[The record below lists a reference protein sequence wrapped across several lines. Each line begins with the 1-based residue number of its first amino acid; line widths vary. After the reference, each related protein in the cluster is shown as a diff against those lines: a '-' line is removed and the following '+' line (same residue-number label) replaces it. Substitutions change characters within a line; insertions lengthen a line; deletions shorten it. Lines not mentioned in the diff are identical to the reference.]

1 MRYKVCY
8 LARHD
13 AHPSLET
20 ALTAPRI
27 ALVRARYSPFGGAER
42 FVDHALTAL
51 QQNDVAVTLITRQ
64 WKPGSA
70 IPAVICNPFYV
81 GNVWRDWSFA
91 RSVCRTLPREN
102 FDLVQSHERIACCDV
117 YRAGDGVH
125 REWLAQRS
133 RTLSALGRA
142 KVALNPYHAYIKH
155 AEAALFR
162 SPRLRAVIC
171 NSRMVKEEI
180 RAWFQ
185 VPPEILHVIYSGV
198 DTQRFSPA
206 LRDRHRAVFRA
217 EHRIPDSATL
227 FLYVGS
233 GFERKG
239 VAPLI
244 KAFST
249 LLDTAYLVIVGSD
262 KRKTHYETLADQ
274 CGAAARIRF
283 LGALKEV
290 APCYGAAD
298 VFVLP
303 TLYDPF
309 PNVTLEAMAS
319 GLPVITSAKSGGA
332 ELIEPGKSGYVCD
345 ALDIDALAR
354 HMRSLLGKGRHTEM
368 GRMAREM
375 VLPYTF
381 DALSAR
387 LRSLYESLL
396 QQHPAV

>member
-1 MRYKVCY
+1 M
-8 LARHD
+8 
-13 AHPSLET
+13 
-20 ALTAPRI
+20 TAPRI

-42 FVDHALTAL
+42 FVDHALAAL
-51 QQNDVAVTLITRQ
+51 QQNDVAVTLITRR
-64 WKPGSA
+64 WKQDSV

-91 RSVCRTLPREN
+91 RSVCRTLTREN

-125 REWLAQRS
+125 REWLAQRG
-133 RTLSALGRA
+133 RILSPLGRL
-142 KVALNPYHAYIKH
+142 KVALNPYHAYVKQ

-171 NSRMVKEEI
+171 NSRMAKDEI
-180 RAWFQ
+180 HTWFQ
-185 VPPEILHVIYSGV
+185 VPDETLHVIYSGV
-198 DTQRFSPA
+198 DTQRFHPA
-206 LRDRHRAVFRA
+206 LRERHRAAFRA
-217 EHRIPDSATL
+217 EQRIPDAATV

-249 LLDTAYLVIVGSD
+249 LPDTAYLVVVGND

-283 LGALKEV
+283 LGALKDV
-290 APCYGAAD
+290 TPCYGAAD

-309 PNVTLEAMAS
+309 PNVILEAMAS
-319 GLPVITSAKSGGA
+319 GLPVITSTKSGGA
-332 ELIEPGKSGYVCD
+332 ELIEPGKSGYICD
-345 ALDIDALAR
+345 ALDIDALAGN
-354 HMRSLLGKGRHTEM
+354 MRSLLVQDRHTEM
-368 GRMAREM
+368 GRMAREI

-381 DALSAR
+381 DAMSAR
-387 LRSLYESLL
+387 LQTLYESLL
-396 QQHPAV
+396 RPPPAV

>member
-1 MRYKVCY
+1 M
-8 LARHD
+8 
-13 AHPSLET
+13 
-20 ALTAPRI
+20 TAPRI

-42 FVDHALTAL
+42 FVDHALAAL
-51 QQNDVAVTLITRQ
+51 QQNDVAVTLITRR
-64 WKPGSA
+64 WKQDSV

-91 RSVCRTLPREN
+91 RSVCRTLTREN

-171 NSRMVKEEI
+171 NSRMVKDEI
-180 RAWFQ
+180 HTWFQ
-185 VPPEILHVIYSGV
+185 VPDETLHVIYSGV
-198 DTQRFSPA
+198 DTQRFHPA
-206 LRDRHRAVFRA
+206 LRERHRAAFRA
-217 EHRIPDSATL
+217 EQRIPDAATV

-249 LLDTAYLVIVGSD
+249 LPDTAYLVVVGND

-283 LGALKEV
+283 LGALKDV
-290 APCYGAAD
+290 TPCYGAAD

-309 PNVTLEAMAS
+309 PNVILEAMAS
-319 GLPVITSAKSGGA
+319 GLPVITSTKSGGA
-332 ELIEPGKSGYVCD
+332 ELIEPGKSGYICD
-345 ALDIDALAR
+345 ALDIDALAG
-354 HMRSLLGKGRHTEM
+354 HMRSLLVQDRHTEM
-368 GRMAREM
+368 GRMAREI

-381 DALSAR
+381 DAMSAR
-387 LRSLYESLL
+387 LQTLYESLL
-396 QQHPAV
+396 RPPPAV

>member
-1 MRYKVCY
+1 M
-8 LARHD
+8 
-13 AHPSLET
+13 
-20 ALTAPRI
+20 TAPRI

-42 FVDHALTAL
+42 FVDHALAAL
-51 QQNDVAVTLITRQ
+51 QQNDVAVTLITRR
-64 WKPGSA
+64 WKQDSV

-91 RSVCRTLPREN
+91 RSVCRTLTREN

-133 RTLSALGRA
+133 RTLSAIGRA

-171 NSRMVKEEI
+171 NSRMVKDEI
-180 RAWFQ
+180 HTWFQ
-185 VPPEILHVIYSGV
+185 VPDETLHVIYSGV
-198 DTQRFSPA
+198 DTQRFHPA
-206 LRDRHRAVFRA
+206 LRERHRAAFRA
-217 EHRIPDSATL
+217 EQRIPDAATV

-249 LLDTAYLVIVGSD
+249 LPDTAYLVVVGND

-283 LGALKEV
+283 LGALKDV
-290 APCYGAAD
+290 TPCYGAAD

-309 PNVTLEAMAS
+309 PNVILEAMAS
-319 GLPVITSAKSGGA
+319 GLPVITSTKSGGA
-332 ELIEPGKSGYVCD
+332 ELIEPGKSGYICD
-345 ALDIDALAR
+345 ALDIDALAG
-354 HMRSLLGKGRHTEM
+354 HMRSLLVQDRHTEM
-368 GRMAREM
+368 GRMAREI

-381 DALSAR
+381 DAMSAR
-387 LRSLYESLL
+387 LQTLYESLL
-396 QQHPAV
+396 RPPPAV

>member
-1 MRYKVCY
+1 M
-8 LARHD
+8 
-13 AHPSLET
+13 
-20 ALTAPRI
+20 TAPRI

-42 FVDHALTAL
+42 FVDHALAAL
-51 QQNDVAVTLITRQ
+51 QQNDVAVTLITRR
-64 WKPGSA
+64 WKQDSA
-70 IPAVICNPFYV
+70 IPALICNPFYV

-91 RSVCRTLPREN
+91 RSVCRTLTREN

-171 NSRMVKEEI
+171 NSRMVKDEI
-180 RAWFQ
+180 HTWFQ
-185 VPPEILHVIYSGV
+185 VPDETLHVIYSGV
-198 DTQRFSPA
+198 DTQRFHPA
-206 LRDRHRAVFRA
+206 LRERHRAAFRA
-217 EHRIPDSATL
+217 EQRIPDAATV

-249 LLDTAYLVIVGSD
+249 LPDTAYLVVVGND

-283 LGALKEV
+283 LGALKDV
-290 APCYGAAD
+290 TPCYGAAD

-309 PNVTLEAMAS
+309 PNVILEAMAS
-319 GLPVITSAKSGGA
+319 GLPVITSTKSGGA
-332 ELIEPGKSGYVCD
+332 ELIEPGKSGYICD
-345 ALDIDALAR
+345 ALDIDALAG
-354 HMRSLLGKGRHTEM
+354 HMRSLLVQDRHTEM
-368 GRMAREM
+368 GRMAREI

-381 DALSAR
+381 DAMSAR
-387 LRSLYESLL
+387 LQTLYESLL
-396 QQHPAV
+396 RPPPAV

>member
-1 MRYKVCY
+1 M
-8 LARHD
+8 
-13 AHPSLET
+13 
-20 ALTAPRI
+20 TAPRI

-42 FVDHALTAL
+42 FVDHALAAL
-51 QQNDVAVTLITRQ
+51 QQNDVAVTLITRR
-64 WKPGSA
+64 WKQDSV

-81 GNVWRDWSFA
+81 GNVWRDWGFA
-91 RSVCRTLPREN
+91 RSVCRTLTREN

-171 NSRMVKEEI
+171 NSRMVKDEI
-180 RAWFQ
+180 HTWFQ
-185 VPPEILHVIYSGV
+185 VPDETLHVIYSGV
-198 DTQRFSPA
+198 DTQRFHPA
-206 LRDRHRAVFRA
+206 LRERHRAAFRA
-217 EHRIPDSATL
+217 EQRIPDAATV

-249 LLDTAYLVIVGSD
+249 LPDTAYLVVVGND

-283 LGALKEV
+283 LGALKDV
-290 APCYGAAD
+290 TPCYGAAD

-309 PNVTLEAMAS
+309 PNVILEAMAS
-319 GLPVITSAKSGGA
+319 GLPVITSTKSGGA
-332 ELIEPGKSGYVCD
+332 ELIEPGKSGYICD
-345 ALDIDALAR
+345 ALDIDALAG
-354 HMRSLLGKGRHTEM
+354 HMRSLLVQDRHTEM
-368 GRMAREM
+368 GRMAREI

-381 DALSAR
+381 DAMSAR
-387 LRSLYESLL
+387 LQTLYESLL
-396 QQHPAV
+396 RPPPAV

>member
-1 MRYKVCY
+1 M
-8 LARHD
+8 
-13 AHPSLET
+13 
-20 ALTAPRI
+20 TAPRI

-42 FVDHALTAL
+42 FVDHALAAL
-51 QQNDVAVTLITRQ
+51 QQNDVAVTLITRR
-64 WKPGSA
+64 WKQDSV

-91 RSVCRTLPREN
+91 RSVCRTLTREN
-102 FDLVQSHERIACCDV
+102 FHLVQSHERIACCDV

-171 NSRMVKEEI
+171 NSRMVKDEI
-180 RAWFQ
+180 HTWFQ
-185 VPPEILHVIYSGV
+185 VPDETLHVIYSGV
-198 DTQRFSPA
+198 DTQRFHPA
-206 LRDRHRAVFRA
+206 LRERHRAAFRA
-217 EHRIPDSATL
+217 EQRIPDAATV

-249 LLDTAYLVIVGSD
+249 LPDTAYLVVVGND

-283 LGALKEV
+283 LGALKDV
-290 APCYGAAD
+290 TPCYGAAD

-309 PNVTLEAMAS
+309 PNVILEAMAS
-319 GLPVITSAKSGGA
+319 GLPVITSTKSGGA
-332 ELIEPGKSGYVCD
+332 ELIEPGKSGYICD
-345 ALDIDALAR
+345 ALDIDALAG
-354 HMRSLLGKGRHTEM
+354 HMRSLLAQDRHTEM
-368 GRMAREM
+368 GRMAREI

-381 DALSAR
+381 DAMSAR
-387 LRSLYESLL
+387 LQTLYESLL
-396 QQHPAV
+396 RPPPAV

>member
-1 MRYKVCY
+1 M
-8 LARHD
+8 
-13 AHPSLET
+13 
-20 ALTAPRI
+20 TAPRI

-42 FVDHALTAL
+42 FVDHALAAL
-51 QQNDVAVTLITRQ
+51 QQNDVAVTLITRR
-64 WKPGSA
+64 WKQDSV

-91 RSVCRTLPREN
+91 RSVCRTLTREN

-125 REWLAQRS
+125 REWLAQRG
-133 RTLSALGRA
+133 RILSPLGRL
-142 KVALNPYHAYIKH
+142 KVALNPYHAYVKQ

-171 NSRMVKEEI
+171 NSRMAKDEI
-180 RAWFQ
+180 HTWFQ
-185 VPPEILHVIYSGV
+185 VPDETLHVIYSGV
-198 DTQRFSPA
+198 DTQRFHPA
-206 LRDRHRAVFRA
+206 LRERHRAAFRA
-217 EHRIPDSATL
+217 EQRIPDAATV

-249 LLDTAYLVIVGSD
+249 LPDTAYLVVVGND

-274 CGAAARIRF
+274 CGAAVRIRF
-283 LGALKEV
+283 LGALKDV
-290 APCYGAAD
+290 TPCYGAAD

-309 PNVTLEAMAS
+309 PNVILEAMAS
-319 GLPVITSAKSGGA
+319 GLPVITSTKSGGA
-332 ELIEPGKSGYVCD
+332 ELIEPGKSGYICD
-345 ALDIDALAR
+345 ALDIDALAGN
-354 HMRSLLGKGRHTEM
+354 MRSLLVQDRHTEM
-368 GRMAREM
+368 GRMAREI

-381 DALSAR
+381 DAMSAR
-387 LRSLYESLL
+387 LQTLYESLL
-396 QQHPAV
+396 RPPPAV

>member
-1 MRYKVCY
+1 M
-8 LARHD
+8 
-13 AHPSLET
+13 
-20 ALTAPRI
+20 
-27 ALVRARYSPFGGAER
+27 RARYSPFGGAER
-42 FVDHALTAL
+42 FVDHALAAL

-64 WKPGSA
+64 WKQDSA
-70 IPAVICNPFYV
+70 IPALICNPFYV

-91 RSVCRTLPREN
+91 RSVCRTLTREN

-125 REWLAQRS
+125 REWLEQRS

-162 SPRLRAVIC
+162 SPRLRAIIC
-171 NSRMVKEEI
+171 NSRMVKNEI
-180 RAWFQ
+180 HTWFQ
-185 VPPEILHVIYSGV
+185 VPDETLHVIYSGV
-198 DTQRFSPA
+198 DTQRFHPA
-206 LRDRHRAVFRA
+206 LRERRRAAFRA
-217 EHRIPDSATL
+217 EQRIPDAATV

-249 LLDTAYLVIVGSD
+249 LPDTAYLVVVGND
-262 KRKTHYETLADQ
+262 KRKTYYETLADQ

-283 LGALKEV
+283 LGALKDV
-290 APCYGAAD
+290 TPCYGAAD

-309 PNVTLEAMAS
+309 PNVILEAMAS
-319 GLPVITSAKSGGA
+319 GLPVITSTKSGGA
-332 ELIEPGKSGYVCD
+332 ELIEPGSSGYVCD
-345 ALDIDALAR
+345 ALDIDALAA
-354 HMRSLLGKGRHTEM
+354 HMRASSPQDRHTAM
-368 GRMAREM
+368 GRRAREI

-381 DALSAR
+381 DAMSAR

-396 QQHPAV
+396 QNRPTV

>member
-1 MRYKVCY
+1 M
-8 LARHD
+8 
-13 AHPSLET
+13 
-20 ALTAPRI
+20 TAPRI

-70 IPAVICNPFYV
+70 IPAVICNPFYI
-81 GNVWRDWSFA
+81 GNVWRDWGFA

-125 REWLAQRS
+125 REWLAQRG
-133 RTLSALGRA
+133 RILSPLGRL
-142 KVALNPYHAYIKH
+142 KVALNPYHAYVKR

-185 VPPEILHVIYSGV
+185 VPPETLHVIYSGV

-206 LRDRHRAVFRA
+206 LRDQHRAVFRA

-249 LLDTAYLVIVGSD
+249 LPDTAYLVIVGSD
-262 KRKTHYETLADQ
+262 KRKARYEQLADQ
-274 CGAAARIRF
+274 RGVSARIRF
-283 LGALKEV
+283 LGALKDV

-309 PNVTLEAMAS
+309 PNVILEAMAS
-319 GLPVITSAKSGGA
+319 GLPVITSTKSGGA
-332 ELIEPGKSGYVCD
+332 ELVEPGKSGYICD
-345 ALDIDALAR
+345 ALDIDALAG
-354 HMRSLLGKGRHTEM
+354 HMRSLLVKDRHTEM

-387 LRSLYESLL
+387 LRSLYETLL
-396 QQHPAV
+396 PQRPAV

>member
-1 MRYKVCY
+1 M
-8 LARHD
+8 
-13 AHPSLET
+13 
-20 ALTAPRI
+20 TAPRI

-42 FVDHALTAL
+42 FVDHALAAL
-51 QQNDVAVTLITRQ
+51 QQNDVAVTLITRR
-64 WKPGSA
+64 WKQGSV

-81 GNVWRDWSFA
+81 GNVWRDWGFA
-91 RSVCRTLPREN
+91 RSVCRILPREN

-171 NSRMVKEEI
+171 NSRMVKDEI
-180 RAWFQ
+180 HTWFQ
-185 VPPEILHVIYSGV
+185 VPDETLHVIYSGV
-198 DTQRFSPA
+198 DTQRFHPA
-206 LRDRHRAVFRA
+206 LRERHRAAFRA
-217 EHRIPDSATL
+217 EQRIPDAATV

-249 LLDTAYLVIVGSD
+249 LPDTAYLVVVGND

-283 LGALKEV
+283 LGALKDV
-290 APCYGAAD
+290 TPCYGAAD

-309 PNVTLEAMAS
+309 PNVILEAMAS
-319 GLPVITSAKSGGA
+319 GLPVITSTKSGGA
-332 ELIEPGKSGYVCD
+332 ELIEPGKSGYICD
-345 ALDIDALAR
+345 ALDIDALAG
-354 HMRSLLGKGRHTEM
+354 HMRSLLVQDRHTEM
-368 GRMAREM
+368 GRMAREI

-381 DALSAR
+381 DAMSAR
-387 LRSLYESLL
+387 LQTLYESLL
-396 QQHPAV
+396 RPPPAV